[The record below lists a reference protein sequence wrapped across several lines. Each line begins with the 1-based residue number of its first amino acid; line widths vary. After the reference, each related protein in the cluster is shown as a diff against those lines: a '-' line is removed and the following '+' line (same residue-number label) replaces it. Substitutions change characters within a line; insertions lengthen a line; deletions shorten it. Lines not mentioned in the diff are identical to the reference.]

1 MKKIVLLALAVGFS
15 LNTYAQKIA
24 FIESEFILDKVS
36 SYKMAK
42 EKLDKQS
49 QDWQKEIEGKMK
61 ELDIL
66 YKKFQ
71 SEQALYTEQMK
82 QEKINEV
89 EKKEKEVADLQKQRF
104 GPNGDVFKKRQ
115 ELIQPIINQM
125 FDEVKKIAESKG
137 YDLVIDKNNGNS
149 IVYNNAKLNIS
160 DQVVKAMGY

>member
-1 MKKIVLLALAVGFS
+1 MRKIVLLALAVGFS

-149 IVYNNAKLNIS
+149 IVYNNTKLNIS

>member
-1 MKKIVLLALAVGFS
+1 MKKIILLVLTIGFTW
-15 LNTYAQKIA
+15 NTYAQKIA

-49 QDWQKEIEGKMK
+49 LDWQKEIEGKMK
-61 ELDIL
+61 ELDVL

-82 QEKINEV
+82 QDKIAEV
-89 EKKEKEVADLQKQRF
+89 EKKEKEVSEMQKQRF

-137 YDLVIDKNNGNS
+137 YDLVVDKNNGNS
-149 IVYNNAKLNIS
+149 IVYNNSKLNIS

>member
-1 MKKIVLLALAVGFS
+1 MKKIILLVLTLGFS
-15 LNTYAQKIA
+15 WSTYAQKIA

-36 SYKMAK
+36 SYKIAK

-49 QDWQKEIEGKMK
+49 LDWQKEIEGKMK
-61 ELDIL
+61 ELDVL

-82 QEKINEV
+82 QDKIAEV
-89 EKKEKEVADLQKQRF
+89 EKKEKEVSEMQKQRF

-137 YDLVIDKNNGNS
+137 YDLVLDKNNGNS
-149 IVYNNAKLNIS
+149 IVYNNSKLNIS

>member
-1 MKKIVLLALAVGFS
+1 MRKIVLLALAVGFS

>member
-89 EKKEKEVADLQKQRF
+89 EKKEKEVADMQKQRF

>member
-42 EKLDKQS
+42 EKLEKQS

-89 EKKEKEVADLQKQRF
+89 EKKEKEVADMQKQRF

>member
-1 MKKIVLLALAVGFS
+1 MKKLVLLALAVGFS

-89 EKKEKEVADLQKQRF
+89 EKKEKEVADMQKQRF

>member
-1 MKKIVLLALAVGFS
+1 MKKIVLLVLAVGFS

-24 FIESEFILDKVS
+24 FIESEYILDKVG
-36 SYKMAK
+36 SYKIAK
-42 EKLDKQS
+42 EKLEKQS

-61 ELDIL
+61 ELDVL

-82 QEKINEV
+82 QEKISEV

-137 YDLVIDKNNGNS
+137 FDLVIDKNNGNS
-149 IVYNNAKLNIS
+149 IVYNNSKLNIS

>member
-1 MKKIVLLALAVGFS
+1 MKKIIFLILTLGSS

-49 QDWQKEIEGKMK
+49 LDWQKEIEGKMK
-61 ELDIL
+61 ELDVL

-82 QEKINEV
+82 QDKIAEV
-89 EKKEKEVADLQKQRF
+89 EKKEKEVSEMQKQRF

-137 YDLVIDKNNGNS
+137 YDLVLDKNNGNS
-149 IVYNNAKLNIS
+149 IVYNNSKLNIS

>member
-1 MKKIVLLALAVGFS
+1 MKKLVLLALAVGFS

-89 EKKEKEVADLQKQRF
+89 EKNEKEVADMQKQRF

>member
-1 MKKIVLLALAVGFS
+1 MKKIIFLILTLGFS

-49 QDWQKEIEGKMK
+49 LDWQKEIEGKMK
-61 ELDIL
+61 ELDVL

-82 QEKINEV
+82 QDKIAEV
-89 EKKEKEVADLQKQRF
+89 EKKEKEVSEMQKQRF

-137 YDLVIDKNNGNS
+137 YDLVLDKNNGNS
-149 IVYNNAKLNIS
+149 IVYNNSKLNIS

>member
-1 MKKIVLLALAVGFS
+1 MKKIVLFALAVGFS

-49 QDWQKEIEGKMK
+49 QEWQKEIEGKMK

>member
-1 MKKIVLLALAVGFS
+1 MKKIVLLVLAVGFS

-24 FIESEFILDKVS
+24 FIESEYILDKVG
-36 SYKMAK
+36 SYKIAK
-42 EKLDKQS
+42 EKLEKQS

-82 QEKINEV
+82 QEKISEV
-89 EKKEKEVADLQKQRF
+89 EKKEKEVADIQKQRF

-137 YDLVIDKNNGNS
+137 FDLVIDKNNGNS
-149 IVYNNAKLNIS
+149 IVYNNSKLNIS

>member
-149 IVYNNAKLNIS
+149 IVYNNTKLNIS

>member
-1 MKKIVLLALAVGFS
+1 MKKIVLLVLAVGFT

-24 FIESEFILDKVS
+24 FIESEYILDKVG
-36 SYKMAK
+36 SYKIAK
-42 EKLDKQS
+42 EKLEKQS

-61 ELDIL
+61 ELDVL

-82 QEKINEV
+82 QEKISEV
-89 EKKEKEVADLQKQRF
+89 EKKEKEVADMQKQRF

-137 YDLVIDKNNGNS
+137 FDLVIDKNNGNS
-149 IVYNNAKLNIS
+149 IVYNNSKLNIS
-160 DQVVKAMGY
+160 DQVLKAMGY

>member
-49 QDWQKEIEGKMK
+49 QEWQKEIEGKMK

>member
-1 MKKIVLLALAVGFS
+1 MKKIILLIFAVGLAYNS
-15 LNTYAQKIA
+15 YAQKIA
-24 FIESEFILDKVS
+24 FIESEYILEKVS

-49 QDWQKEIEGKMK
+49 QDWQKEIESKMK
-61 ELDIL
+61 ELDVL

-137 YDLVIDKNNGNS
+137 FDLVIDKNNGNS
-149 IVYNNAKLNIS
+149 IVYNNSKLNIS

>member
-1 MKKIVLLALAVGFS
+1 MKKIVLLVLAVGFS
-15 LNTYAQKIA
+15 INTYAQKIA
-24 FIESEFILDKVS
+24 FIESEYILDKVG
-36 SYKMAK
+36 SYKIAK
-42 EKLDKQS
+42 EKLEKQS

-61 ELDIL
+61 ELDVL

-137 YDLVIDKNNGNS
+137 FDLVIDKNNGNS
-149 IVYNNAKLNIS
+149 IVYNNSKLNIS

>member
-1 MKKIVLLALAVGFS
+1 MKKLVLLALAVGFS

-89 EKKEKEVADLQKQRF
+89 EKKEKEVADMQKQRF

-149 IVYNNAKLNIS
+149 IAYNNAKLNIS

>member
-1 MKKIVLLALAVGFS
+1 MKKIILLVLTLGFTW
-15 LNTYAQKIA
+15 NTYAQKIA

-49 QDWQKEIEGKMK
+49 LDWQKEIEGKMK
-61 ELDIL
+61 ELDVL

-82 QEKINEV
+82 QDKIAEV
-89 EKKEKEVADLQKQRF
+89 EKKEKEVSEMQKQRF

-137 YDLVIDKNNGNS
+137 YDLVVDKNNGNS
-149 IVYNNAKLNIS
+149 IVYNNSKLNIS